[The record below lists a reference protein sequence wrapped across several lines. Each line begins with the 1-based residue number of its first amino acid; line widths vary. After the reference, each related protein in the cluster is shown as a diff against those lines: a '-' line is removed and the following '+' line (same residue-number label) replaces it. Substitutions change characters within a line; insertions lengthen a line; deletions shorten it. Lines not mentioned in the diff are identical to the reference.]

1 MKNYKRIISITL
13 AICLCLSLACISFA
27 GEPTGARS
35 LFGDD
40 NRYEV
45 TSTSGRNLSIAKL
58 IITYSDGQTEGGTGF
73 LLSSTK
79 VATAGHCLLKKRSN
93 GNTVTATQIVLYF
106 GCDGTNQNH
115 THTYKRTVNCTSSN
129 TIVSSGWTGDS
140 TTGTASNYDYGLIIL
155 SNPVSN
161 PGNYFELNTI
171 SSPVGKSASILG
183 YENHYENT
191 AFYNW
196 ELVRGD
202 GDITGSTAHK
212 LETHIDAMPG
222 QSGGPMINN
231 NGEVIGIFAYGAS
244 TNIDPHFQDDD
255 STFVNKA
262 VRVTNDMINFYNSY

>member
-1 MKNYKRIISITL
+1 MKSYKRIISIAL
-13 AICLCLSLACISFA
+13 AICLCLSLTCISFA
-27 GEPTGARS
+27 GEPNGARTI
-35 LFGDD
+35 FGDD
-40 NRYEV
+40 DRYEV
-45 TSTSGRNLSIAKL
+45 TSTSGQNLSIAKL
-58 IITYSDGQTEGGTGF
+58 LITYEDGKTEGGTGF

-79 VATAGHCLLKKRSN
+79 VATAGHCLLKKNSS
-93 GNTVTATQIVLYF
+93 GNIVAATQIVLYF
-106 GCDGTNQNH
+106 GCDGTNQSH

-140 TTGTASNYDYGLIIL
+140 STGTASYYDYGLIIL

-161 PGNYFELNTI
+161 PGNYFELSTI
-171 SSPVGKSASILG
+171 SSPVGKSASIFG

-202 GDITGSTAHK
+202 GNITGATTYK

-222 QSGGPMINN
+222 QSGGPMINS
-231 NGEVIGIFAYGAS
+231 NGKVIGIFAYGANTS
-244 TNIDPHFQDDD
+244 TNPNFQGDN
-255 STFVNKA
+255 STYVNKA